1 MRISPNWLSRIDL
14 DAWPQFNWSAIRFN
28 SLAFRLFA
36 TSVVWTLVVLPI
48 VGLMI
53 YSANR
58 DDVMEAFDNR
68 LETLA
73 FSIQA
78 QNLDAT
84 EPVKPAN
91 LGEVLFDIPNS
102 GWYWQIQ
109 PLREGD
115 GRRLVSESLA
125 TSELPSPHAKQVQSG
140 TDDFRRLDHTGPL
153 DQPLRIIERVGQLGG
168 PDKGPMYSFIVAGP
182 LDWPQAKIEGF
193 AANMAIALGLAAL
206 GLLAATFFQIRFGL
220 FPLRTIK
227 QGLADI
233 RSGKAE
239 KLDDEL
245 PVEIEPLQVELNAL
259 IDSNQDIIE
268 RARTQVGNL
277 AHALKTPLA
286 VITNEAHDTNTPFA
300 EKVAGQAEV
309 MRQQVTHYLD
319 RARVAARVGT
329 VGRVTAVHPVV
340 ESLQRA
346 LERIYRDK
354 GVAIILD
361 GTETARFQGEQH
373 DLEEM
378 LGNLLDNACKWCR
391 RRVRLSVTMVDG
403 KEAAAGPMM
412 RFTIED
418 DGPGLTAEQRAKIGK
433 RGIRLDESTPG
444 TGLGLSI
451 VSDLA
456 TSYRGSFRLD
466 ASGLGGL
473 KVEIMLPSAGES
485 YGE

>member
-1 MRISPNWLSRIDL
+1 MRISRNWLPRIDL
-14 DAWPQFNWSAIRFN
+14 DAWPEIKRPTIRFN

-36 TSVVWTLVVLPI
+36 TSVLWTLIVLPI
-48 VGLMI
+48 TGLII

-58 DDVMEAFDNR
+58 GDVMEAFDSR

-84 EPVKPAN
+84 EPVAPAN

-109 PLREGD
+109 PLRTGD
-115 GRRLVSESLA
+115 GRRLVSQSLA
-125 TSELPSPHAKQVQSG
+125 TSELPSPSARKVEPGS
-140 TDDFRRLDHTGPL
+140 DDFRRLDHVGPL
-153 DQPLRIIERVGQLGG
+153 SQPLRIIERVGQLGG
-168 PDKGPMYSFIVAGP
+168 PGKGPEYSFIVAGP
-182 LDWPQAKIEGF
+182 LDWPQAKIARF
-193 AANMAIALGLAAL
+193 AVNMAGALGLAAL

-227 QGLADI
+227 QGLANI
-233 RSGKAE
+233 RSGKVE

-286 VITNEAHDTNTPFA
+286 VITNEANDSNTPFA
-300 EKVAGQAEV
+300 EKVAEQAEV

-329 VGRVTAVHPVV
+329 VGRVTDVHVV
-340 ESLQRA
+340 AESLQRA

-354 GVAIILD
+354 GVVIVLI
-361 GTETARFQGEQH
+361 GTENARFQGEQH

-391 RRVRLSVTMVDG
+391 QRVRLTVTEMVG
-403 KEAAAGPMM
+403 PAARAGPTM
-412 RFTIED
+412 RLEIED

-451 VSDLA
+451 VNDLA
-456 TSYRGSFRLD
+456 NSYRGSFRLD
-466 ASGLGGL
+466 SSSLGGL
-473 KVEIMLPSAGES
+473 KVEVMLPSAGVGFAE
-485 YGE
+485 